1 MVCSRISQ
9 TSSCDGWNEIECHSD
24 VVKRIAFV
32 FLWLVV
38 IGLVLYWGSR
48 PWLCPQPHPTPSVA
62 SPYQDLEEILS
73 RASHS
78 PDLASAAIGFCLMDD
93 QGRRLF
99 GHHDGISFIPA
110 STLKT
115 VTTATAL
122 EMWGPDYRIK
132 TTLQATSPIEEGV
145 LAGDLIIVG
154 GGDPMLSLEDLENW
168 VQQLQGKGLTRIQGR
183 ILGDGRLFAG
193 SIFDDFWNWGDI
205 GNGYGSPVAGL
216 NLEHNRF
223 TARFR
228 SGREVGASAEFLG
241 VMPEVPGLEWISE
254 VITASAGSGDGVVI
268 HGGERTGIM
277 FLRGTVPQSTREF
290 TVTGAVPD
298 PVRFTA
304 HHLKALL
311 QQAGIAVD
319 GEAEAVSPKAA
330 SETQIV
336 LLDHESP
343 PLIEIITSI
352 HTTSDNHETECL
364 YRLLGL
370 SQNKASD
377 EVIREHWLA
386 RGLVFEGLRM
396 EDGCG
401 LARADFIR
409 PMDLA
414 RLQSLTVSGPHGEA
428 YRQSL
433 LASPDGTLRWKG
445 GAMSGI
451 RCYTGL
457 IRTSSEKEWS
467 FALMVNH
474 FQEGQVVAELR
485 DELLRAV
492 VKL

>member
-1 MVCSRISQ
+1 M
-9 TSSCDGWNEIECHSD
+9 
-24 VVKRIAFV
+24 KRVAFG

-38 IGLVLYWGSR
+38 IGLALYWGSR
-48 PWLCPQPHPTPSVA
+48 HWHCLQPAQVPTAA

-73 RASHS
+73 QANQS

-93 QGRRLF
+93 QGQRLF
-99 GHHDGISFIPA
+99 GQHDGTSFIPA

-132 TTLQATSPIEEGV
+132 TTLQATRPIEEGV

-154 GGDPMLSLEDLENW
+154 GGDPMLSLEDLEHW
-168 VQQLQGKGLTRIQGR
+168 VSQLKAKGVNRIQGR
-183 ILGDGRLFAG
+183 ILGDGRVFAG

-228 SGREVGASAEFLG
+228 SGLEVGAPAKFLG
-241 VMPEVPGLEWISE
+241 VIPEVPGLEWISE
-254 VITASAGSGDGVVI
+254 VITAPAGSGDGVVI
-268 HGGERTGIM
+268 HGGERTGLM
-277 FLRGTVPQSTREF
+277 FLRGTVPQSTREL

-298 PVRFTA
+298 PVRYTV
-304 HHLKALL
+304 HHLKRLL
-311 QQAGIAVD
+311 QQAGIAVE

-336 LLDHESP
+336 LLNHESP

-352 HTTSDNHETECL
+352 HATSDNHETECL

-370 SQNKASD
+370 SQNKAAD

-428 YRQSL
+428 YRHSL
-433 LASPDGTLRWKG
+433 LASPDATLRWKG

-457 IRTSSEKEWS
+457 VRTSSNKEWS

-474 FQEGQVVAELR
+474 FKESRAVTELR
-485 DELLRAV
+485 DELLRA
-492 VKL
+492 LQRR